1 MAEEI
6 QSIESEIKAAKS
18 RAQDAG
24 ENLQRKEQ
32 EAEEFDDDK
41 FDDKIA
47 EVDRKIEQRNNEG
60 QAARNKLEKLEN
72 KKVSVDEKVTEA
84 KQLFNERNET
94 VKIMAGDIIETNR
107 NSREI
112 DKEIKTHQEGEL
124 GRFFFFTAN
133 LQNGHYCEKNYCWG
147 SPIINCSK
155 YGKIW

>member
-1 MAEEI
+1 M
-6 QSIESEIKAAKS
+6 ESEIKATKS

-112 DKEIKTHQEGEL
+112 EKEIKTHQEGEL
-124 GRFFFFTAN
+124 G
-133 LQNGHYCEKNYCWG
+133 
-147 SPIINCSK
+147 
-155 YGKIW
+155 

>member
-6 QSIESEIKAAKS
+6 QSMESEIKAAKS

-24 ENLQRKEQ
+24 KNLQRKEQ

-47 EVDRKIEQRNNEG
+47 DIDRKIEQRNNEG

-72 KKVSVDEKVTEA
+72 KKVSVDEKVTES
-84 KQLFNERNET
+84 KQLLNERSET

-107 NSREI
+107 DSREI
-112 DKEIKTHQEGEL
+112 DKEIKTHQEGEQE
-124 GRFFFFTAN
+124 FFF
-133 LQNGHYCEKNYCWG
+133 
-147 SPIINCSK
+147 SIIK
-155 YGKIW
+155 

>member
-112 DKEIKTHQEGEL
+112 EKEIKTHQEGEL
-124 GRFFFFTAN
+124 G
-133 LQNGHYCEKNYCWG
+133 
-147 SPIINCSK
+147 
-155 YGKIW
+155 

>member
-1 MAEEI
+1 M
-6 QSIESEIKAAKS
+6 ESEIKAAKS

-112 DKEIKTHQEGEL
+112 EKEIKTHQEGEL
-124 GRFFFFTAN
+124 GRFFFFHGELAKRS
-133 LQNGHYCEKNYCWG
+133 LL
-147 SPIINCSK
+147 
-155 YGKIW
+155 